1 MDGFHGGAVP
11 DDGEIF
17 IPCFDCPMLGEIFIP
32 TGMLGRHY
40 YMGLVHTGYL
50 PAP

>member
-17 IPCFDCPMLGEIFIP
+17 IPCFDCPMLV
-32 TGMLGRHY
+32 
-40 YMGLVHTGYL
+40 MGLEAFTVHQGFPQVCLGGITTWD
-50 PAP
+50 